1 METCLILIL
10 ELLNSLLS
18 HLPLAMITTILT
30 SNILTSV
37 IKMKGNGV
45 IPSYPKWW
53 HTFLSQHWGGLLSS

>member
-37 IKMKGNGV
+37 IKMKGNGA
-45 IPSYPKWW
+45 ILSYPKWW
-53 HTFLSQHWGGLLSS
+53 HTFLSQH